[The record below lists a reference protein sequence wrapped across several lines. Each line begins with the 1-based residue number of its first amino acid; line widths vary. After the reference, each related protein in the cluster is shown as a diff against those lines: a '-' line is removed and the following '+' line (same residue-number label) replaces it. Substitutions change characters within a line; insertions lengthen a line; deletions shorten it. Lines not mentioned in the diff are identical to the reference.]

1 MSALNANSGGIS
13 ELFENVGKELFKNK
27 ERENEMEDYIK
38 IEKKDIIDDENQKGK
53 GEKKKGGCC

>member
-38 IEKKDIIDDENQKGK
+38 IEKKDIIDDANQKGK

>member
-13 ELFENVGKELFKNK
+13 ELFETVGKELFKNK
-27 ERENEMEDYIK
+27 ERESEMEDFIK
-38 IEKKDIIDDENQKGK
+38 IEKKDIIDDANRKGK